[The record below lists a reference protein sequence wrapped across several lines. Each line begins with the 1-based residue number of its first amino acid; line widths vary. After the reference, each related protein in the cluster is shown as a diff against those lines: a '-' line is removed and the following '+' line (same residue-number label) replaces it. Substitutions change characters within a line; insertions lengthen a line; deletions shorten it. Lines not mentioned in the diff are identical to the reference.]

1 MHLGLSEN
9 RCWLGWTGQKKNVS
23 RNFRTAKFLEVIRLI
38 NPTIFVLW
46 KKKGWVEDIQRKQT
60 MICNMYVWS
69 FCCKI
74 FFPKTIHPFF
84 NKKVW
89 ETNPRTEGKGS
100 GGWVD
105 VIHTTTQDEAE
116 DPKKKAAANS
126 SKGKNGKM
134 EGWWRVTFEW
144 WEQRK
149 FDTNLWLDV
158 DVLLDFFCWEQKGGR
173 FCWSVKI
180 GVIHVTTCQPGK
192 RQLWRRSK
200 DGCPQYDYRGLTH
213 LRQLSL
219 LQDKNKAP
227 ADPTKD
233 RSLSVCRLGYFSCN
247 VWFVLNGVF
256 RWTSAVFWDVFS
268 PQKQLREREPLF
280 EGDAPPPTILTVRS
294 QEIVKGIIF
303 FLGGDDLQ
311 C

>member
-1 MHLGLSEN
+1 MGEMIPNLTCAWVAQPPTRITGNNHHPGQVSNFCRQISVDLELKLTPDYYAKWWKDASWTERKSMLVGVDWAKKKRVPQFSNSKILGSDSIDKSNHLCS
-9 RCWLGWTGQKKNVS
+9 
-23 RNFRTAKFLEVIRLI
+23 LE
-38 NPTIFVLW
+38 
-46 KKKGWVEDIQRKQT
+46 KKGWVEDIQRKQT

-247 VWFVLNGVF
+247 FWFV
-256 RWTSAVFWDVFS
+256 
-268 PQKQLREREPLF
+268 
-280 EGDAPPPTILTVRS
+280 
-294 QEIVKGIIF
+294 
-303 FLGGDDLQ
+303 
-311 C
+311 